1 MLADVVCVS
10 KITEKSSFLCKSS
23 LLQQQGNFQLRH
35 TGWRIE
41 HSAVMRKQDKKK
53 GKRHAA
59 QDQLFV
65 SFIFMN

>member
-1 MLADVVCVS
+1 MTKTGAVTRAHRHS
-10 KITEKSSFLCKSS
+10 
-23 LLQQQGNFQLRH
+23 LQQQGNFQLRH